1 MRLFNISAMFLAG
14 CLALSPSTVYTQEVE
29 FGAWGGLTHSFGDI
43 NSSTSNLQLFEPGAG
58 VFFRYN
64 PNPRIGYYLGLSG
77 GQTSG
82 YDSLSNN
89 VYQLR
94 RNLSYRTTVYDLSGR
109 IDFNFL
115 PLEREKPKFWFT
127 PYVFIGMAV
136 SYFNPQ
142 ANYNGEWVDLQPL
155 GTEGQ
160 QFPELT
166 GNEKYQ
172 RVQLNIP
179 MGGGFKFALNKNLTA
194 GLEWNWHWMFTDY
207 FDDVS
212 TVYVDPS
219 ILASGADGAL
229 AVALADRSTAVDL
242 LPLGEPERQRGDSEH
257 RDKYLYSGIFLS
269 YTIVDLR
276 CPTPGKW
283 GNKF

>member
-1 MRLFNISAMFLAG
+1 MRLLNICALILGGWLVLSANSLQAQF
-14 CLALSPSTVYTQEVE
+14 VE
-29 FGAWGGLTHSFGDI
+29 IGAWGGLTHSFGDI
-43 NSSTSNLQLFEPGAG
+43 NTGTKNLSLVEPGAG

-64 PNPRIGYYLGLSG
+64 TNPRIGYYVGLSG

-94 RNLSYRTTVYDLSGR
+94 RNLSYRTTVYDLTTR

-115 PLEREKPKFWFT
+115 PLEREKPNYWFT
-127 PYVFIGMAV
+127 PYVFIGLSV
-136 SYFNPQ
+136 VYFNPQ
-142 ANYNGEWVDLQPL
+142 AYYNDEWVDLQPL

-172 RVQLNIP
+172 RVQVAVP

-194 GLEWNWHWMFTDY
+194 GVEFNWHWMFTDY

-212 TVYVDPS
+212 TNYVDPS

-229 AVALADRSTAVDL
+229 TVALADRSTAVDL
-242 LPLGEPERQRGDSEH
+242 IPLGEDNKQRGDFEH

-283 GNKF
+283 GHKF

>member
-1 MRLFNISAMFLAG
+1 MKRFSIIVAFLFSCAG
-14 CLALSPSTVYTQEVE
+14 TKVFSQELE
-29 FGAWGGLTHSFGDI
+29 FGIWGGLTHSFGDI
-43 NSSTSNLQLFEPGAG
+43 NTTTESLQFLEPGAG

-64 PNPRIGYYLGLSG
+64 RDPRIGYFLGLSG
-77 GQTSG
+77 GRTVG
-82 YDSLSNN
+82 YDSISNN
-89 VYQLR
+89 IYQQR
-94 RNLSYRTTVYDLSGR
+94 RNLSYRTTVFDFTGR

-127 PYVFIGMAV
+127 PYVFTGISAV
-136 SYFNPQ
+136 YFNPQ
-142 ANYNGEWVDLQPL
+142 ARYDDAWVDLQPL

-166 GNEKYQ
+166 GNDKYS
-172 RVQLNIP
+172 RVQVAIP
-179 MGGGFKFALNKNLTA
+179 MGGGFKFALNKNITA
-194 GLEWNWHWMFTDY
+194 GLEFNWHWMFTDY

-212 TVYVDPS
+212 TVYTDPS

-229 AVALADRSTAVDL
+229 VVALADRSTAVDL
-242 LPLGEPERQRGDSEH
+242 VPLGEPARQRGDSEH

-276 CPTPGKW
+276 CPSPGKW
-283 GNKF
+283 GSKF